1 MGKTK
6 EMMMDFCDN
15 SDEHINEQIHLKIN
29 NDYQYYVSL
38 YERDIDEELNELGYE
53 NKN

>member
-6 EMMMDFCDN
+6 EMMMDFCN
-15 SDEHINEQIHLKIN
+15 SSDEHINEQIQLKLN
-29 NDYQYYVSL
+29 TEHQYYINL
-38 YERDIDEELNELGYE
+38 YGQDIDGELNELGYE

>member
-6 EMMMDFCDN
+6 EMMMDFCN
-15 SDEHINEQIHLKIN
+15 SSDEQIQLKLN
-29 NDYQYYVSL
+29 TEHQYYINL
-38 YERDIDEELNELGYE
+38 YGQDIDEELNELGYE

>member
-6 EMMMDFCDN
+6 EMVMDFHDN
-15 SDEHINEQIHLKIN
+15 SDEYINEQIQLKMST
-29 NDYQYYVSL
+29 DHQYYINL
-38 YERDIDEELNELGYE
+38 YEQDIDRELDDG

>member
-6 EMMMDFCDN
+6 EMVMDFHDN
-15 SDEHINEQIHLKIN
+15 SDEYINEQIQLKLN
-29 NDYQYYVSL
+29 TEHQYYINL
-38 YERDIDEELNELGYE
+38 YGQDIDEELNELRYE

>member
-6 EMMMDFCDN
+6 EMMMDFHDN
-15 SDEHINEQIHLKIN
+15 SDEYINEQIQLKMST
-29 NDYQYYVSL
+29 DYQYYINL
-38 YERDIDEELNELGYE
+38 YNQDIDEELGDE

>member
-6 EMMMDFCDN
+6 EMMMDFCN
-15 SDEHINEQIHLKIN
+15 SSDEHINEQIQLKLN
-29 NDYQYYVSL
+29 TEHQYYINL
-38 YERDIDEELNELGYE
+38 YGQDIDEELNELGYE